1 MKYVLTGST
10 GHITKPVTIKL
21 VEAGHDVSVITSSEA
36 KRQEIES
43 LGAKALVGTI
53 EDRDFLTN
61 SFSGA
66 DVVYTMVPPKW
77 DPTDWKA
84 YIGSIGTNYAAAIKT
99 AGVKKVVN
107 LSSVGADQDSGCGPV
122 TGLHHVENELNALAG
137 VDVKH
142 LRPGYFYDNL
152 LSNIGMIK
160 GMNLMGSNMKANAV
174 LPVADTN
181 DIAEVAASF
190 LLHPTFTGKSFEY
203 VISDVVTPGSITSL
217 IGKEIGKP
225 ELPWVEFTDEQSIGG
240 MQQAGLS
247 EEVARNYTEM
257 GAAIRSGKMMSHF
270 ISVGKPVIGKV
281 KAEEFAKRFA
291 SIYRAS

>member
-10 GHITKPVTIKL
+10 GNITKPVTIEL
-21 VEAGHDVSVITSSEA
+21 IAAGHDVSVITSSEA

-43 LGAKALVGTI
+43 LGASALVGTI
-53 EDRDFLTN
+53 EDREFLTN

-77 DPTDWKA
+77 DPTNWKG
-84 YIGSIGTNYAAAIKT
+84 YIRSIGVNYATAIKN

-107 LSSVGADQDSGCGPV
+107 LSSIGADLDSGCGPV
-122 TGLHHVENELNALAG
+122 SGLHQVENELNALPD

-142 LRPGYFYDNL
+142 LRAGYFYNNL
-152 LSNIGMIK
+152 LSNVGMIK
-160 GMNLMGSNMKANAV
+160 GMNIMGSNLKSDS
-174 LPVADTN
+174 LIPVAEIS
-181 DIAEVAASF
+181 DITEVAASF
-190 LLHPTFTGKSFEY
+190 LLNHSFTGKSFQY
-203 VISDVVTPGSITSL
+203 IISDVITPGSITSL

-225 ELPWVEFTDEQSIGG
+225 DLPWVEFTDEQSIGG

-257 GAAIRSGKMMSHF
+257 HASIRSGKMMSHF
-270 ISVGKPVIGKV
+270 FSNGKPVSGKV
-281 KAEEFAKRFA
+281 KADEFAKRFA
-291 SIYRAS
+291 SIYRES